1 MSELTAFLRNI
12 GCKMRHIV
20 GAAGVGL
27 LASCGTPPDVAT
39 LRAPG
44 DPIYSN
50 ASFDLSR
57 LTGTWQQVARF
68 AGEPGCKGGTASF
81 NPDASGQVTGEARLC
96 VAGRMQTWSGAVT
109 RVGPGRFT
117 IGGGE
122 AWWVLWDDVDNR
134 TLVIG
139 TPSGAFG
146 FVLDRTAKLPAD
158 RLAAAHEILDFNGYD
173 LAGLQSE

>member
-1 MSELTAFLRNI
+1 M
-12 GCKMRHIV
+12 
-20 GAAGVGL
+20 GL
-27 LASCGTPPDVAT
+27 LVAGLVLGLTSCGPSSDQDP

-57 LTGTWQQVARF
+57 LSGTWQQVAGF
-68 AGEPGCKGGTASF
+68 ATGPGCAGGKATFAR
-81 NPDASGQVTGEARLC
+81 DASGKTSGDARLC
-96 VAGRMQTWSGAVT
+96 VAGRMQEWSGAVT

-122 AWWVLWDDVDNR
+122 PWWVLWDDTDNR

-146 FVLDRTAKLPAD
+146 FVLDRKEDLPAD
-158 RLAAAHEILDFNGYD
+158 RLAAAREILDFNGYD
-173 LAGLQSE
+173 LTTLKVD